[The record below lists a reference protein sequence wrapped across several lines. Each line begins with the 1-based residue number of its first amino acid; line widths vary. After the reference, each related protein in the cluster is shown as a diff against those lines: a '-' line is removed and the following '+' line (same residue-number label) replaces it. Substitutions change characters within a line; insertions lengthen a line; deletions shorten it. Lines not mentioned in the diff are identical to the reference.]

1 MDPDTSPYLGPPGRS
16 PQQPAPP
23 GSRRQPQVA
32 LPMRSETGGRS
43 VEPSSGSCVRLERS
57 GLPRRRRPLSPSRG
71 GELGPWTLCTQRGR
85 SVAGQQRG
93 QVRAPEG
100 LVGTGGGPRTF
111 ALRGLRK

>member
-1 MDPDTSPYLGPPGRS
+1 
-16 PQQPAPP
+16 
-23 GSRRQPQVA
+23 
-32 LPMRSETGGRS
+32 MRSETGERS
-43 VEPSSGSCVRLERS
+43 VEPSPGSCVGREWS
-57 GLPRRRRPLSPSRG
+57 GFPPRWRPRSPSRG

-111 ALRGLRK
+111 ALRGL